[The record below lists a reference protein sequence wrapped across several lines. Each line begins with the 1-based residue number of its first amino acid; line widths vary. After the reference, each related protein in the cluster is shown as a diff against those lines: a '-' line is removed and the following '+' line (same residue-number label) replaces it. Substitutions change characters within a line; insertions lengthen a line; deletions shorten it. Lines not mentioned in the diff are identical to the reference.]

1 MKLKSIFII
10 SGVLTLFMQIVPIVL
25 ATLIPSVK
33 EFFIIDGFGESML
46 QNTEG
51 LVVFDVFI
59 SVMGFMGA
67 AMVVPI
73 FGALRIKDL
82 DAQRELSLL
91 CGIMLVLVA
100 MPDYI
105 GILSNEPHAPIPI
118 MILNFLIFSILFY
131 GWKKG
136 TN

>member
-1 MKLKSIFII
+1 MKLKNIFII
-10 SGVLTLFMQIVPIVL
+10 SGILTLLMQIFPIIL
-25 ATLIPSVK
+25 ASLIPSVK

-51 LVVFDVFI
+51 LIVVDTFL

-67 AMVVPI
+67 AIVVPI
-73 FGALRIKDL
+73 FGASRIKDL
-82 DAQRELSLL
+82 NAKKELSLL
-91 CGIMLVLVA
+91 FGIMLFLVA

-105 GILSNEPHAPIPI
+105 GVVSDEPHAPIFI
-118 MILNFLIFSILFY
+118 MILNVLVYALLFY

>member
-1 MKLKSIFII
+1 MKLKNIFII
-10 SGVLTLFMQIVPIVL
+10 SGILTLLMQIFPIIL
-25 ATLIPSVK
+25 ASLIPSVK

-51 LVVFDVFI
+51 LIVVDTFL

-67 AMVVPI
+67 AIAVPI

-82 DAQRELSLL
+82 NAKKELSLL
-91 CGIMLVLVA
+91 FGIMLFLVA

-105 GILSNEPHAPIPI
+105 GIVSDEPHAPIFI
-118 MILNFLIFSILFY
+118 MILNVLVYALLFY

>member
-1 MKLKSIFII
+1 MKLKNIFII
-10 SGVLTLFMQIVPIVL
+10 SGILTLLMQIFPIVL
-25 ATLIPSVK
+25 AYLIPSVK

-51 LVVFDVFI
+51 LIVVDTFL

-67 AMVVPI
+67 AIVVPI
-73 FGALRIKDL
+73 FGALRIEDL
-82 DAQRELSLL
+82 DAKKELSLL
-91 CGIMLVLVA
+91 FGIMLLLVA

-105 GILSNEPHAPIPI
+105 GVILDEPHAPIFI
-118 MILNFLIFSILFY
+118 MILNFLVYAILFY

>member
-1 MKLKSIFII
+1 MKLKNIFII
-10 SGVLTLFMQIVPIVL
+10 SGILTLLMQIFPIIL
-25 ATLIPSVK
+25 ASLIPSVK
-33 EFFIIDGFGESML
+33 EFFIIDGFGERML

-51 LVVFDVFI
+51 LIVVDTFL

-67 AMVVPI
+67 AIVVPI

-82 DAQRELSLL
+82 NAKKELSLL
-91 CGIMLVLVA
+91 FGIMLFLVA

-105 GILSNEPHAPIPI
+105 GIVSDEPHAPIFI
-118 MILNFLIFSILFY
+118 MILNVLVYALLFY

>member
-67 AMVVPI
+67 AIVVPI

>member
-1 MKLKSIFII
+1 MKLKNIFII
-10 SGVLTLFMQIVPIVL
+10 SGILTLLMQIFPIIL
-25 ATLIPSVK
+25 ASLIPSVK

-51 LVVFDVFI
+51 LIVVDTFL

-67 AMVVPI
+67 AIVVPI

-82 DAQRELSLL
+82 NAKRIISPF
-91 CGIMLVLVA
+91 GIMLFLVA

-105 GILSNEPHAPIPI
+105 GIVSDEPHAPIFI
-118 MILNFLIFSILFY
+118 MILNVLVYALLFY
-131 GWKKG
+131 GWEKVLIK
-136 TN
+136 

>member
-1 MKLKSIFII
+1 MKLKNIFII
-10 SGVLTLFMQIVPIVL
+10 SGILTLLMQIFPIIL
-25 ATLIPSVK
+25 ASLIPSVK

-51 LVVFDVFI
+51 LVVVDTFL

-67 AMVVPI
+67 AIAVPI

-82 DAQRELSLL
+82 NAKKELSLL
-91 CGIMLVLVA
+91 FGIMLFLVA

-105 GILSNEPHAPIPI
+105 GIVSDEPHAPIFI
-118 MILNFLIFSILFY
+118 MILNVLVYALLFY

>member
-10 SGVLTLFMQIVPIVL
+10 SGVLTLIMQIVPIVL

-67 AMVVPI
+67 AIVVPI

-131 GWKKG
+131 GWKRG